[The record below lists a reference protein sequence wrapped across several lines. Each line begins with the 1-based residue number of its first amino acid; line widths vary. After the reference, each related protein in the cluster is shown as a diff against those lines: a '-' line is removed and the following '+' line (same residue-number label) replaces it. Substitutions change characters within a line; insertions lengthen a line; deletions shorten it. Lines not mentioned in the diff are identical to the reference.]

1 MKLAVCGKGGV
12 GKTTFS
18 GMLITLFA
26 SEGYNV
32 VGIDADPDPHLSSV
46 FNIPLNEITPIT
58 ELKELIDEK
67 IGKEGGFM
75 RLNPNVADI
84 PEKYA
89 LKYKGIK
96 LLVLGSKRGGD
107 GCFCRENVL
116 VKRLLEHLLTQ
127 ENEVII
133 LDMAAG
139 IEHLTRGTAQ
149 LVDALIIVVEPY
161 SGSIDTAKKIQE
173 LAKDL
178 NIKNLFLVLNKI
190 TDDDEKDFIYSQLKE
205 LPLLGAVPYDPKV
218 RNASLKGIS
227 PVELE
232 SDMKKAVNE
241 IKESLK
247 ERLK

>member
-26 SEGYNV
+26 SESYNV

-58 ELKELIDEK
+58 ELKELIEEK

-84 PEKYA
+84 PERYA

-96 LLVLGSKRGGD
+96 LLVLGSKKGGD
-107 GCFCRENVL
+107 GCYCRENVL

-190 TDDDEKDFIYSQLKE
+190 TDDDEKDFIYSQLKD
-205 LPLLGAVPYDPKV
+205 LPLLGTIPYDSKV
-218 RNASLKGIS
+218 RNAALKGTS

-241 IKESLK
+241 IKKSLK